1 MRPDLRSGK
10 VKRKEIFNCTLKNPF
25 ESEKG
30 GSNCP
35 ASTGERK
42 LALVS
47 ESLRK
52 QASVY
57 KSKRTL
63 LRVSK
68 KDG

>member
-25 ESEKG
+25 LSAKG

-35 ASTGERK
+35 VNTDERK
-42 LALVS
+42 LVLVS

-57 KSKRTL
+57 ESKQTL
-63 LRVSK
+63 IRVSN